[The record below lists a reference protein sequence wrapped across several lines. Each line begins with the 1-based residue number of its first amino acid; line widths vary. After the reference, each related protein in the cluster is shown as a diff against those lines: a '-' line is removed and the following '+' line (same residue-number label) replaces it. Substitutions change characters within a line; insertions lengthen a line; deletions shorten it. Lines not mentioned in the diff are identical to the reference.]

1 LGGRHEVALFFYKD
15 SGLAIDYAIAQ
26 AKCITHCGNP
36 MLGGLHNGKAPSL
49 FAGGHEVGIG
59 TREQGVLIVFR
70 NLAAK
75 AHAIGHAELFG
86 IIAQVRLP
94 PARAN
99 HIQNRARRARHRIHG
114 VLNLLVWD

>member
-1 LGGRHEVALFFYKD
+1 LGGCHEVTFFFYKD

-26 AKCITHCGNP
+26 AKCITYCGHS
-36 MLGGLHNGKAPSL
+36 MLGGLHDGKAPA
-49 FAGGHEVGIG
+49 FFVGGHEVGIG

-75 AHAIGHAELFG
+75 AHAFCHTERFG
-86 IIAQVRLP
+86 IIAQVRFP

-99 HIQNRARRARHRIHG
+99 HVQYRPRRARHRIHS
-114 VLNLLVWD
+114 VLDLLVRD